1 MGVKI
6 QSKIKKGVFL
16 VVKNVDEIL
25 ETAKRI
31 EESSYNFYTNAQKI
45 VPLPYLK
52 DQLKEL
58 AEMEI
63 DHRKKIE
70 ALIEEGPE
78 KVAKDIIIERIQ
90 DMKLSDYLMPSKI
103 NSKANYQD
111 ILITAMKREDL
122 THQFYQNLLRAAN
135 SDDLRK
141 ILEYLSIE
149 ELKHKNK
156 LQFLYD
162 DIVYKEN

>member
-1 MGVKI
+1 MI
-6 QSKIKKGVFL
+6 
-16 VVKNVDEIL
+16 KNVDEIL
-25 ETAKRI
+25 ETAKRV
-31 EESSYNFYTNAQKI
+31 EESSYNFYMNAQKI
-45 VPLPYLK
+45 VSLPYLK

-70 ALIEEGPE
+70 DLIEKGPE
-78 KVAKDIIIERIQ
+78 VVAKSIVIERIQ
-90 DMKLSDYLMPSKI
+90 DMKLSDYLMPSHI
-103 NSKANYQD
+103 DSKANYQD

-122 THQFYQNLLRAAN
+122 THQFYQNLLKGAKN
-135 SDDLRK
+135 DDLRK

-162 DIVYKEN
+162 DIVYEEN

>member
-1 MGVKI
+1 MINDV
-6 QSKIKKGVFL
+6 
-16 VVKNVDEIL
+16 NEIL

-31 EESSYNFYTNAQKI
+31 EESSYNFYTNAQK
-45 VPLPYLK
+45 VVSLPYLR

-70 ALIEEGPE
+70 DLME
-78 KVAKDIIIERIQ
+78 KGAEVVAQGIVIKRVQ

-103 NSKANYQD
+103 EPKANYQD

-122 THQFYQNLLRAAN
+122 THQFYQNLLKGAR
-135 SDDLRK
+135 SEDLRK
-141 ILEYLSIE
+141 VLEYLSIE

-162 DIVYKEN
+162 DIVYEEN

>member
-1 MGVKI
+1 MI
-6 QSKIKKGVFL
+6 
-16 VVKNVDEIL
+16 KNVGEIL

-31 EESSYNFYTNAQKI
+31 EESSYNFYTNAQK
-45 VPLPYLK
+45 VVSLPYLV

-63 DHRKKIE
+63 DHKKKIE
-70 ALIEEGPE
+70 ALME
-78 KVAKDIIIERIQ
+78 KGAEVVAKGIVIERIQ

-103 NSKANYQD
+103 DSKANYQD
-111 ILITAMKREDL
+111 VLITAMKREDL
-122 THQFYQNLLRAAN
+122 THQFYQNLLKGAKN
-135 SDDLRK
+135 DDLRK
-141 ILEYLSIE
+141 VLEYLSIE